1 MWTPIV
7 CAVLAFTQQ
16 YELPPITR
24 GKWDAWLD
32 SPGGELHFGL
42 EIDADTQG
50 PYFALLNGSER
61 ILHRSLTHEKESFAF
76 AIPAY
81 DSRIDARFGADAF
94 ALDGEWSKR
103 AGPER
108 VVRLPFHARYP
119 QRSRTGPCDALLG
132 RWSARFESSADPA
145 VAILEGRSR
154 RIEGVPL
161 SIEATFLTTLGDYRY
176 LAGTAVDGSHL
187 ELACFDGAHA
197 FLFKAELKPDGSL
210 EGDFW
215 SGDRWHETWTAVR
228 DERAQLP
235 DPFGLTKWNASA
247 SLASIAFPDLD
258 GKPRSL
264 AEFAGRARMLVLF
277 GSWCPNCNDE
287 AAFLRELDQRYR
299 ARGLSIVGLAFELTG
314 DAARD
319 AQQVKLYAARHQL
332 AFPLLLAGTSDK
344 ASATQRF
351 PLLDKVRAYPTTV
364 FLHGDGRVRAVHQGY
379 SGPATGAEH
388 AKLREDFE
396 RLIEDLLTE
405 TPTDK

>member
-1 MWTPIV
+1 
-7 CAVLAFTQQ
+7 
-16 YELPPITR
+16 
-24 GKWDAWLD
+24 
-32 SPGGELHFGL
+32 
-42 EIDADTQG
+42 
-50 PYFALLNGSER
+50 
-61 ILHRSLTHEKESFAF
+61 
-76 AIPAY
+76 
-81 DSRIDARFGADAF
+81 
-94 ALDGEWSKR
+94 
-103 AGPER
+103 
-108 VVRLPFHARYP
+108 
-119 QRSRTGPCDALLG
+119 
-132 RWSARFESSADPA
+132 
-145 VAILEGRSR
+145 
-154 RIEGVPL
+154 
-161 SIEATFLTTLGDYRY
+161 
-176 LAGTAVDGSHL
+176 
-187 ELACFDGAHA
+187 
-197 FLFKAELKPDGSL
+197 
-210 EGDFW
+210 
-215 SGDRWHETWTAVR
+215 
-228 DERAQLP
+228 
-235 DPFGLTKWNASA
+235 
-247 SLASIAFPDLD
+247 
-258 GKPRSL
+258 
-264 AEFAGRARMLVLF
+264 MLVLF